1 MLLFIAAVVGWLASL
16 RSTEAGVLLPLT
28 STWTWRASRA
38 DWLALVARPWVRLV
52 FTATRPEAL
61 VRGLQPKRKGL
72 GPELRAGRTPG
83 PRR

>member
-1 MLLFIAAVVGWLASL
+1 MALLAEAMLEFIAAVVGWLASL

-28 STWTWRASRA
+28 STWRASKA

-61 VRGLQPKRKGL
+61 AAM
-72 GPELRAGRTPG
+72 GPSAAARSAAKA
-83 PRR
+83 